1 MPLLP
6 THDPAILRRRKALS
20 HTWLV
25 ATVTWSFVRTLILW
39 ATMGDYGLDPR
50 AYMVIDLTSAVI
62 NGFTTPH
69 MVIAF
74 IDDRYKR
81 ATRWASISLAAFIVP
96 DLFVFLGTRALPS
109 RIVVVFVGI
118 VTLTL
123 GLAVWG
129 VVRKVVRGRST
140 LVAVPVLGADLAPQT

>member
-1 MPLLP
+1 MALLP
-6 THDPAILRRRKALS
+6 VHDPAILRRRKALS

-50 AYMVIDLTSAVI
+50 AYMAIDLTSAVI
-62 NGFTTPH
+62 NGYTTPH

-74 IDDRYKR
+74 IDDRYRR
-81 ATRWASISLAAFIVP
+81 ATRWASVSLAAFIVP
-96 DLFVFLGTRALPS
+96 DLYIFLGTRALPS
-109 RIVVVFVGI
+109 QIIVVFVGV

-123 GLAVWG
+123 GIAVWG
-129 VVRKVVRGRST
+129 VFRKVIRGRNT
-140 LVAVPVLGADLAPQT
+140 RVAVAVLGADLAPQT

>member
-6 THDPAILRRRKALS
+6 AHDPAILRRRKALS

-50 AYMVIDLTSAVI
+50 VYMVIDLTSAVI
-62 NGFTTPH
+62 NGCTTPH

-96 DLFVFLGTRALPS
+96 DLYVFLGTSALPS
-109 RIVVVFVGI
+109 QIVVVFVGV

-123 GLAVWG
+123 GAAVWG
-129 VVRKVVRGRST
+129 VVRKIIRGRT
-140 LVAVPVLGADLAPQT
+140 TRVAIPALGADLAPQT